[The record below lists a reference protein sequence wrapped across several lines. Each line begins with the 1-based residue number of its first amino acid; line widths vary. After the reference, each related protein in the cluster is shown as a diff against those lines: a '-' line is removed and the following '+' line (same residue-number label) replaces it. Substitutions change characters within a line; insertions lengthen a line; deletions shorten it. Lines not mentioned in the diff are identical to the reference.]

1 MKFLLN
7 VAGAKAL
14 LSEKVTNIFVEDLN
28 CAQSA
33 AEGAT
38 LGVFKYQGQKSQS
51 KRSPTATVNLA
62 DGANGASEWN
72 TGFILANTQ
81 NWSRTLMDMPA
92 NLMTPT
98 IFAENIK
105 EKCVPLGVG
114 VDAHNREWAAQQ
126 GMGSY
131 LSVARG
137 SAEPPIF
144 LELTYNGASSDQK
157 PVCFVGKG
165 ITFDSGGIS
174 LKPSSK
180 MDEMRADMGGAAV
193 VAGLISAL
201 AELKVKVNI
210 RLR

>member
-1 MKFLLN
+1 M
-7 VAGAKAL
+7 
-14 LSEKVTNIFVEDLN
+14 SEKVTNIFVEDFN

-33 AEGAT
+33 AEGAV
-38 LGVFKYQGQKSQS
+38 LGVFKYQGQKT
-51 KRSPTATVNLA
+51 KRSPTATVSLA
-62 DGANGASEWN
+62 DGANGSNDWN
-72 TGFILANTQ
+72 TGFVLANTQ
-81 NWSRTLMDMPA
+81 NWSRTLMDTPA

-98 IFAENIK
+98 IFAQNVK
-105 EKCVPLGVG
+105 EKLDPLKVS
-114 VDAHNREWAAQQ
+114 VDAHNREWAEQQ

-144 LELTYNGASSDQK
+144 LEIKYNGATGDQK
-157 PVCFVGKG
+157 PICLVGKG

-193 VAGLISAL
+193 VAGMFFFIFYFFEEIDCKFAICRNHCCIS
-201 AELKVKVNI
+201 
-210 RLR
+210 

>member
-1 MKFLLN
+1 MPK
-7 VAGAKAL
+7 

-28 CAQSA
+28 CAKSA
-33 AEGAT
+33 AEGAV

-51 KRSPTATVNLA
+51 KRSPTATIALA
-62 DGANGASEWN
+62 EGANGSNEWN
-72 TGFILANTQ
+72 AGFILANTQ
-81 NWSRTLMDMPA
+81 NWSRTLMDTPA

-98 IFAENIK
+98 IFAQNIK
-105 EKCVPLGVG
+105 ERLTPLGVA
-114 VDAHNREWAAQQ
+114 VDAHNREWAEQQ

-137 SAEPPIF
+137 SAEPPVF
-144 LELTYNGASSDQK
+144 LELTYNGAPGDKK
-157 PVCFVGKG
+157 PICLIGKG

-193 VAGLISAL
+193 VAGKFCFV
-201 AELKVKVNI
+201 EYFGMTI
-210 RLR
+210 RLK

>member
-1 MKFLLN
+1 MILN
-7 VAGAKAL
+7 SLHFSNHEIIYYAAGAKAL

-33 AEGAT
+33 AEGAV

-51 KRSPTATVNLA
+51 KRSPTATVALA
-62 DGANGASEWN
+62 DGANGANDWN
-72 TGFILANTQ
+72 TGFVLANTQ
-81 NWSRTLMDMPA
+81 NWSRTLMDTPA

-98 IFAENIK
+98 IFAQNVK
-105 EKCVPLGVG
+105 EKLNSLKVN
-114 VDAHNREWAAQQ
+114 VDAHNREWAEQQ

-144 LELTYNGASSDQK
+144 LEITYNGGSSDQK
-157 PVCFVGKG
+157 PICLIGKG

-193 VAGLISAL
+193 VAGNAFFW
-201 AELKVKVNI
+201 
-210 RLR
+210 

>member
-1 MKFLLN
+1 M
-7 VAGAKAL
+7 
-14 LSEKVTNIFVEDLN
+14 SEKITNIFVEDLN

-33 AEGAT
+33 AEGSV

-51 KRSPTATVNLA
+51 KRSPTASVSLA
-62 DGANGASEWN
+62 DGANGTNEWN

-81 NWSRTLMDMPA
+81 NWSRTLMDTPA

-98 IFAENIK
+98 IFAQNVK
-105 EKCVPLGVG
+105 EKLTPLGVT
-114 VDAHNREWAAQQ
+114 VDAHNREWAEQQ

-131 LSVARG
+131 LSVSRG

-144 LELTYNGASSDQK
+144 LELTYNGAAGDQK
-157 PVCFVGKG
+157 PICFVGKG

-174 LKPSSK
+174 LKPASK

-193 VAGLISAL
+193 VSGM
-201 AELKVKVNI
+201 
-210 RLR
+210 